1 MFTVTTP
8 YKYAS
13 AMFRLTSLGMQMQMS
28 TYRALSGVPVG
39 SAGKVSE
46 QVQKSSQRPK
56 SRKKSTAAA
65 QAKPTVKQRGKQTG
79 KRTRKPSKP
88 PALPEVTSEKAEDGL
103 NNMPV

>member
-39 SAGKVSE
+39 SADKVSE

-65 QAKPTVKQRGKQTG
+65 QAKPTVKQTG